1 MASKQTLGG
10 MAQHNPAAR
19 IRCKVWIEHADE
31 VLLSEWR
38 VDLLRTIAQTGSL
51 ARAAAAMDVPYR
63 TAWSRI
69 KEMEAR
75 LNIRL
80 LETEIGGVD
89 GGGSQLT
96 GDARDLVERFQR
108 VTAGVADLVEERFRD
123 EFGGRLG

>member
-1 MASKQTLGG
+1 MSGV
-10 MAQHNPAAR
+10 AQQIPAAR
-19 IRCKVWIEHADE
+19 VRWKVWIEQSDE

-38 VDLLRTIAQTGSL
+38 VALLRTVAQTGSL
-51 ARAAAAMDVPYR
+51 ARAAAAMEVPYR
-63 TAWSRI
+63 TAWNRI

-96 GDARDLVERFQR
+96 AEARDLVERFQR
-108 VTAGVADLVEERFRD
+108 VTVGIAALVEERFRD
-123 EFGGRLG
+123 EFGDRLG